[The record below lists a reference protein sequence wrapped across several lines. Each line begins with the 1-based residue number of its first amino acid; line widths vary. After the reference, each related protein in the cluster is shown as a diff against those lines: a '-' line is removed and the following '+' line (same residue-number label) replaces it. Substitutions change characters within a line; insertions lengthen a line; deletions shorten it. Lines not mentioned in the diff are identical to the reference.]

1 MEVIIVAKTHMRNA
15 ACVGGFEIATKKSV
29 RLLTSNGENQP
40 SNTELEV
47 GQIWNIEYSVR
58 AQLIAPHVEDVQI
71 NGKNFIRTQ
80 NSVGEFLKNNATI
93 WRGDPRAIFEGKVHF
108 GRAQSGYI
116 TNNGGIPS
124 QSVGFW
130 LADKDLELTILDDQK
145 HYYYFGDGGEIFAF
159 PYVGYSP
166 VVETIKKGTLIRVS
180 LARWWKPN
188 ERVEEKR
195 CYCQLS
201 GWY

>member
-1 MEVIIVAKTHMRNA
+1 MEVLIAAKTHMRNA
-15 ACVGGFEIATKKSV
+15 ACVGGFEIATKKNV

-58 AQLIAPHVEDVQI
+58 PQLIAPHVEDVQI

>member
-1 MEVIIVAKTHMRNA
+1 MQVLIVAKTHMKNA
-15 ACVGGFEIATKKSV
+15 ACVGGFEISSKRDV
-29 RLLTSNGENQP
+29 RLLTANGENQS
-40 SNTELEV
+40 SNTDLEV
-47 GQIWNIEYSVR
+47 GQIWNIEYSDR
-58 AQLIAPHVEDVQI
+58 SQLIPPHFEDVQI
-71 NGKNFIRTQ
+71 IKREFVKIQ
-80 NSVGEFLKNNATI
+80 NSVGDFLKSNATI
-93 WRGDPRAIFEGKVHF
+93 WRGDPRILFEGKVHF
-108 GRAQSGYI
+108 GRGQSGYI
-116 TNNGGIPS
+116 TNEGGIPS

-145 HYYYFGDGGEIFAF
+145 HYYYFGEGGEIFAF
-159 PYVGYSP
+159 PYVGYSGI
-166 VVETIKKGTLIRVS
+166 VGTIKIGTLIRVS

>member
-1 MEVIIVAKTHMRNA
+1 MQVLIVAKTHMRNA
-15 ACVGGFEIATKKSV
+15 ACVGGFEISSKRNV
-29 RLLTSNGENQP
+29 RLLTIDGENQP
-40 SNTELEV
+40 SNTDLEV
-47 GQIWNIEYSVR
+47 GQIWNVDYTDR
-58 AQLIAPHVEDVQI
+58 PQLTPPHVEDVQI
-71 NGKNFIRTQ
+71 TKREFVKTQ
-80 NSVGEFLKNNATI
+80 SSVGDFLKSNATI

-116 TNNGGIPS
+116 TNKGGIPS

-130 LADKDLELTILDDQK
+130 LSDKDLELTILDDQK
-145 HYYYFGDGGEIFAF
+145 HYYYFGESGEIFAF
-159 PYVGYSP
+159 PYVGYSKT
-166 VVETIKKGTLIRVS
+166 VETIKTGALIRVS
-180 LARWWKPN
+180 LARWWRPN